1 MSFVQFTSVTGDS
14 EVVFTRVHGLG
25 NTGVCSIG
33 SDNHVNLHLGGGSS
47 GLSGFEQLV
56 VKSVLRFGS
65 LVVGRNI
72 DSGDETVDRFGS
84 VFDGAVSEVLVR
96 DFTTAHANIFIRLQS
111 ISDGDFG
118 SSGRDKIH
126 ASDLAIDDSLRDV
139 KFTDHAKRD
148 GTSTWLSVVY
158 LTFEHDGVNS
168 TLLGEDF
175 GSTGS
180 RWTSSDD
187 SDLVLH
193 VHVGSVRSDGI
204 LGNRSLS
211 EGRRAG
217 CKRTGGS
224 GESRET
230 LTTQTQFVSSDVSFN
245 VFLFCWSFSISPR
258 A

>member
-1 MSFVQFTSVTGDS
+1 MLDCNVLCHIRLMLFYKISYHRRSFSLSPPTIP
-14 EVVFTRVHGLG
+14 L
-25 NTGVCSIG
+25 
-33 SDNHVNLHLGGGSS
+33 NLDY
-47 GLSGFEQLV
+47 F
-56 VKSVLRFGS
+56 VKS
-65 LVVGRNI
+65 
-72 DSGDETVDRFGS
+72 
-84 VFDGAVSEVLVR
+84 
-96 DFTTAHANIFIRLQS
+96 TTMTH
-111 ISDGDFG
+111 
-118 SSGRDKIH
+118 
-126 ASDLAIDDSLRDV
+126 LAIDDSLRDV
-139 KFTDHAKRD
+139 EFTDHAKRD
-148 GTSTWLSVVY
+148 GTSTWLSVVH

-217 CKRTGGS
+217 CKCTGGS